1 MVYIFSGN
9 EKTLKK
15 AFPEN
20 AEFTDS
26 PLSKHSPADKD
37 VTYFDVS
44 GLAEAEIKKT
54 LTQLKKSCGNSPWGI
69 IDPKGSVKDTAALFF
84 EGACDYL
91 GPALL
96 KESGVDAKRLKEV
109 IAWRKKQSGAA
120 GSSAD
125 GGAKSASA
133 DGKGGFIKSGIKLPA
148 ASAFPGWE
156 KMQIGK
162 SMPFYL
168 LYCSLQGKVALDSRL
183 DDKTV
188 AQIHKNFLSHLDENL
203 QESDGLLW
211 MNTGKDCLFLI
222 PPRAKCV
229 EEAIKASVGMVIS
242 APQIVLETLALSI
255 PSNIIFALHYG
266 TLNYIQPG
274 KTGTIVSDAVNF
286 IFHLGAKKAEPGR
299 LTISGDLP
307 DVTVP
312 ENLQDLFMP
321 AGEYEGRKIWQTKK
335 FSYVKPWM

>member
-1 MVYIFSGN
+1 MVYIFSRN

-15 AFPEN
+15 VFPPN

-26 PLSKHSPADKD
+26 PISKHSPSNKD
-37 VTYFDVS
+37 VSYFDVS
-44 GLAEAEIKKT
+44 GLSAEEIKKT
-54 LTQLKKSCGNSPWGI
+54 LNQIKKSCGAAPWGI

-91 GPALL
+91 GPALMI
-96 KESGVDAKRLKEV
+96 ESGVDAKRLKEV
-109 IAWRKKQSGAA
+109 LAWRKHQPSTE
-120 GSSAD
+120 
-125 GGAKSASA
+125 GGDKSASA

-148 ASAFPGWE
+148 ASAFPGWN
-156 KMQIGK
+156 KMQVGK

-168 LYCSLQGKVALDSRL
+168 LYCALQGKVALDSRL

-188 AQIHKNFLSHLDENL
+188 AQIHKNFLTHLDENL
-203 QESDGLLW
+203 QDSDGLLW

-229 EEAIKASVGMVIS
+229 EEAIKACVRMVIS
-242 APQIVLETLALSI
+242 APQIVLETLDLSI
-255 PSNIIFALHYG
+255 PSNIVFALHYG
-266 TLNYIQPG
+266 TLSYKQPG
-274 KTGTIVSDAVNF
+274 KTGTVVSDAVNF
-286 IFHLGAKKAEPGR
+286 IFHLGAKKSQPGR

-312 ENLQDLFMP
+312 QNLQDLFIP
-321 AGEYEGRKIWQTKK
+321 AGEYEGRKIWQTKR